1 MLLVL
6 VTGMPGSG
14 KSVVASMLS
23 RILDAPVYS
32 MGDIVRRE
40 VARRGMEL
48 TVENIER
55 VARELRRE
63 MGMAAVAKLLLHELQ
78 GVDAG
83 IVVVDGVRSLDEV
96 EVLRGAGRPCIVAV
110 HASPLT
116 RYRRMMARARRGD
129 IDGWNSFRMRDMANL
144 SYGIGG
150 VIAMADY
157 MIVNEAGPKEL
168 EASVARVAGE
178 IRSGEGKGCSGGGG
192 PPHGGPG

>member
-14 KSVVASMLS
+14 KSVVASMLA

-63 MGMAAVAKLLLHELQ
+63 MGMAAVAKLLLKELR
-78 GVDAG
+78 GIHAS

-157 MIVNEAGPKEL
+157 MIVNESGPEEL

>member
-14 KSVVASMLS
+14 KSLVASMLS
-23 RILDAPVYS
+23 SLLDAPMYI
-32 MGDIVRRE
+32 MGDIVRGE
-40 VARRGMEL
+40 VARRGLEL
-48 TVENIER
+48 TVENVEM

-63 MGMAAVAKLLLHELQ
+63 MGMAAVAKLLLHEIR
-78 GVDAG
+78 GIEAN
-83 IVVVDGVRSLDEV
+83 IVVVDGVRSLEEV
-96 EVLRGAGRPCIVAV
+96 EVLKGAGRPCIVAV

-129 IDGWNSFRMRDMANL
+129 IDGWSSFRMRDMANL

-157 MIVNEAGPKEL
+157 MIVNEAGPREL
-168 EASVARVAGE
+168 EASVAKVAGE
-178 IRSGEGKGCSGGGG
+178 IRSGKGEGCSGGGDPSHRG
-192 PPHGGPG
+192 PR